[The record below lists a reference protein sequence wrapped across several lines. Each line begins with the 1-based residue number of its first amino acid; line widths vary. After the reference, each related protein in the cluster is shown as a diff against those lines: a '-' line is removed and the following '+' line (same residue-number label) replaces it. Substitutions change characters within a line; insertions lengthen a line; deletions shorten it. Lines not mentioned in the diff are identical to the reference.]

1 MSIQETI
8 QRQTELEKQKIKETE
23 TDKRYILPP
32 KEKKEKYP
40 VALGTF
46 STPDDP
52 SITLNIE
59 KIAETESRPNKNR
72 ETKAEKKLRI
82 ISNSKVDFEFIKEL
96 EGYTLKGVIPDAKG
110 SDSGVTVASG
120 FDLGQRN
127 VNDLKGLS
135 KSLKDKL
142 TKYLGRK
149 GIEAEELLEEFPLTI
164 TEEEANALNKKAKEE
179 AIVNLYDSWYDA
191 TGKNFNN
198 LDQGQQTTLA
208 SVSFQYGDL
217 PSRTPNFW
225 SKATQG
231 KWNSVYNELMNF
243 RDRYPTRREKEA
255 AYLESYLNPL
265 ISKVSNIEGQRN

>member
-1 MSIQETI
+1 MSIQEI
-8 QRQTELEKQKIKETE
+8 IKEQTELEKKKIRELEKNKTYASPPL
-23 TDKRYILPP
+23 DK
-32 KEKKEKYP
+32 
-40 VALGTF
+40 F
-46 STPDDP
+46 SPPDDP
-52 SITLNIE
+52 SVTLNIE
-59 KIAETESRPNKNR
+59 KIAETESRPDKSK
-72 ETKAEKKLRI
+72 ETNAEKKLRI

-127 VNDLKGLS
+127 INDLKGLP
-135 KSLKDKL
+135 KSLKNKL

-164 TEEEANALNKKAKEE
+164 TEEEASALNKKAKEE
-179 AIVNLYDSWYDA
+179 TIVNLYDSWYDA

-208 SVSFQYGDL
+208 SVAFQYGDL
-217 PSRTPNFW
+217 PSRTPDFW

-231 KWNSVYNELMNF
+231 KWDSVYNELMNF

-265 ISKVSNIEGQRN
+265 ISKVSSIEGQRN